1 MLGYKAWK
9 KKSFFPPLRFL
20 LPDRRENTG
29 IQMTNR
35 NGRHGELSGFEWAFC
50 PRDSNRLTVAREEG
64 IFVPIFQ
71 MEKLG
76 LREVKKFLQI
86 PQQAVVPSQPRE
98 VPREA
103 QTSPV
108 GGGDCVWCVH
118 RSSFIL
124 VLK

>member
-1 MLGYKAWK
+1 MG
-9 KKSFFPPLRFL
+9 L
-20 LPDRRENTG
+20 L
-29 IQMTNR
+29 
-35 NGRHGELSGFEWAFC
+35 S
-50 PRDSNRLTVAREEG
+50 RDSNRLTVAREEG

-76 LREVKKFLQI
+76 LREVKKFLKI
-86 PQQAVVPSQPRE
+86 PQQAVVPSQSRE

-108 GGGDCVWCVH
+108 GGGDCIWCV
-118 RSSFIL
+118 RSSSLIP